1 MLCPMSAWQNDGDT
15 EFTPRLIAVVAI
27 VAILAISMGFASGM
41 YFGRS
46 SSPNLQ
52 TLADQARSTVKAV
65 TVELAPAKPLYVKAV
80 PAGTVENVS
89 AYADAQARIIRARS
103 NLTNSRTSLTALA
116 PGSYGRTIAAFD
128 ALISAA
134 GKPVEAAVFDRLFQT
149 TLDELAVLRGS

>member
-1 MLCPMSAWQNDGDT
+1 MSAWQNDGGT

-27 VAILAISMGFASGM
+27 VAILAISMGFAAGM

-52 TLADQARSTVKAV
+52 TLADQARSTAKAV
-65 TVELAPAKPLYVKAV
+65 TVELAPAKPLYNKAV
-80 PAGTVENVS
+80 PAGTIEDVT
-89 AYADAQARIIRARS
+89 AYADAQARIIRARA

-116 PGSYGRTIAAFD
+116 PGTYGRTVAAFD

-134 GKPVEAAVFDRLFQT
+134 GKPVDAATFARLFQA
-149 TLDELAVLRGS
+149 TLDELAILSGS

>member
-1 MLCPMSAWQNDGDT
+1 MLCPMSAWQNDGGT

-52 TLADQARSTVKAV
+52 TFADQARSTVKAV
-65 TVELAPAKPLYVKAV
+65 TVELAPAQPLYVKAV
-80 PAGTVENVS
+80 PAGTVENVT

-103 NLTNSRTSLTALA
+103 ILTNTRISLTALA
-116 PGSYGRTIAAFD
+116 PGSYGRAIAALD

-134 GKPVEAAVFDRLFQT
+134 GKPVAVAVFDRLFQAA
-149 TLDELAVLRGS
+149 LDELAILSGS

>member
-1 MLCPMSAWQNDGDT
+1 MSAWQNDGGT

-27 VAILAISMGFASGM
+27 VAILALSMGFASGM

-52 TLADQARSTVKAV
+52 TLADQARSTAKAV
-65 TVELAPAKPLYVKAV
+65 AIEIAPAKPLYDKAV

-89 AYADAQARIIRARS
+89 TYADAQARIVRARS
-103 NLTNSRTSLTALA
+103 ILTNSRTSLTALA

-134 GKPVEAAVFDRLFQT
+134 SKPVAAAAFDRLFQA
-149 TLDELAVLRGS
+149 TLDELAILSGS